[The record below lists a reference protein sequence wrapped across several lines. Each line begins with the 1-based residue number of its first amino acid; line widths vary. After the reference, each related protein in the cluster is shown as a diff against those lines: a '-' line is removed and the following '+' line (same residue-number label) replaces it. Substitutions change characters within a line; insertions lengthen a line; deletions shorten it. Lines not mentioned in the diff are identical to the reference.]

1 LYFCIFSLVLQQV
14 IAKAKNCDT
23 TFHEKNFAMDI
34 QDKTNKELRIEL
46 TELQREFPY
55 FNALIDSDT
64 AKRQKFE

>member
-1 LYFCIFSLVLQQV
+1 
-14 IAKAKNCDT
+14 
-23 TFHEKNFAMDI
+23 MDI